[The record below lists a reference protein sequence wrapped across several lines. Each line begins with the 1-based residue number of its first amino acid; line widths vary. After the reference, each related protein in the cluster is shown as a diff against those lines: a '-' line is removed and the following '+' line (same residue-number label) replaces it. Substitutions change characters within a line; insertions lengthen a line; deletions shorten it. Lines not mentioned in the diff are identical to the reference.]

1 MGKEDHP
8 PSSEEQLHHKGSSE
22 ERHDLDTTEIATASM
37 GTSWLGMPSVYA
49 GEPLPSKNCPWSMLI
64 IGCLQELLGEHCLI
78 LVNSMSGTF
87 LILQQYVQL
96 HSHALAH
103 ALALFCLLS
112 TCRLKC
118 RSPVLLCISLWSSL

>member
-64 IGCLQELLGEHCLI
+64 HRVLAGIAWGALLDLG
-78 LVNSMSGTF
+78 
-87 LILQQYVQL
+87 Q
-96 HSHALAH
+96 
-103 ALALFCLLS
+103 
-112 TCRLKC
+112 
-118 RSPVLLCISLWSSL
+118 